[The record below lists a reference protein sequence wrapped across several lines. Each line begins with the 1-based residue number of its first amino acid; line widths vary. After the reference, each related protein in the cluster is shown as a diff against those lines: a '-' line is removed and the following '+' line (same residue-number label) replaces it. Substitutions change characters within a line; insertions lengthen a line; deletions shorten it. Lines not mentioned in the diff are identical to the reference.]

1 MKRYISILIIIS
13 SLLSLGGCGGI
24 HTNYREIQQLM
35 VVQTLGLDREEGSVR
50 VSMAAAAEA
59 SGDGPRRMSAS
70 GGTVSSAIER
80 AYELSYEEEIFFSH
94 VNHILIGETAAEEE
108 LDSFLDY
115 LCQSP
120 ELRMDIPLYIVRE
133 GTAEQAVMEV
143 GDSSRGISEVM
154 QAVREIFSTASNSRV
169 FTVADTLRSLDRY
182 GSALVC
188 AIRCEPGSESSGPQ
202 NSGQSGGE
210 AGGDSGDTEA
220 EEKQAAQEKLSQA
233 AGEEEAAGQEEQGQS
248 GEEARRSQG
257 SEEAQQSREEP
268 GEGGSQQ
275 SQKEAD
281 TPLMAG
287 IAGYGIIR
295 DGKLCKYLEPELS
308 VAVGL
313 MTDSVPISFIS
324 VEDMDGSLCSLE
336 VFQGSAKLSPVW
348 SGPGELIGLDIQA
361 EVTASVMESGPS
373 EAAGAEEY
381 INYLTGQLESAVS
394 EQLNALLQSSMQ
406 LKADFLGLAGMVERS
421 SPENYRLMEQS
432 FTEAL
437 PKLELQISVSGRL
450 SHTNDMKEA

>member
-13 SLLSLGGCGGI
+13 SLLSLSGCGGI

-35 VVQTLGLDREEGSVR
+35 VVQTMGLDQEEGSVR

-59 SGDGPRRMSAS
+59 SGNGPRRMSAT
-70 GGTVSSAIER
+70 GGTVSTAIDR

-94 VNHILIGETAAEEE
+94 VNHILIGEAAAEEDM
-108 LDSFLDY
+108 DSFLDY

-120 ELRMDIPLYIVRE
+120 ELRIDIPLYIVRE

-143 GDSSRGISEVM
+143 GDGSRGISEVM
-154 QAVREIFSTASNSRV
+154 QAVREVFATASNSRV
-169 FTVADTLRSLDRY
+169 FTVADTISSLERY

-188 AIRCEPGSESSGPQ
+188 AIRCEPGSESTPPQGGSSG
-202 NSGQSGGE
+202 E
-210 AGGDSGDTEA
+210 TE
-220 EEKQAAQEKLSQA
+220 ESAQ
-233 AGEEEAAGQEEQGQS
+233 GEEQGQS
-248 GEEARRSQG
+248 GENMQQGQSEEEARQ
-257 SEEAQQSREEP
+257 AQKT

-287 IAGYGIIR
+287 MAGYGIIR
-295 DGKLCKYLEPELS
+295 DGQLCKYLEPELS

-313 MTDSVPISFIS
+313 MTGGVPISFIA
-324 VEDMDGSLCSLE
+324 VEDMDGRPCSLE
-336 VFQGSAKLSPVW
+336 VYDGSAQLNPVW
-348 SGPGELIGLDIQA
+348 DGPGELKGLELQV

-373 EAAGAEEY
+373 QSSGTEEY

-394 EQLNALLQSSMQ
+394 EQLSSLLQSSMQ
-406 LKADFLGLAGMVERS
+406 LKADFLGLAGRVERS
-421 SPENYRLMEQS
+421 SPENFRLMEQD
-432 FTEAL
+432 FTEVL
-437 PKLELQISVSGRL
+437 PSLELQISVSGRL
-450 SHTNDMKEA
+450 SHTNDIKEA

>member
-13 SLLSLGGCGGI
+13 FLLSLGGCGGI

-120 ELRMDIPLYIVRE
+120 ELQIDIPLYIVRE

-233 AGEEEAAGQEEQGQS
+233 AGEEEAAGQEEQGQAA
-248 GEEARRSQG
+248 GETETG
-257 SEEAQQSREEP
+257 
-268 GEGGSQQ
+268 GEGQETAEERAGVRS
-275 SQKEAD
+275 SSEKSG
-281 TPLMAG
+281 PIMAG

>member
-13 SLLSLGGCGGI
+13 SLLSLSGCGGI
-24 HTNYREIQQLM
+24 HSNYREIQQLM
-35 VVQTLGLDREEGSVR
+35 VVQTMGLDREEGSIR

-59 SGDGPRRMSAS
+59 SGSGPRRMSAA
-70 GGTVSSAIER
+70 GGTVSTAIRR

-94 VNHILIGETAAEEE
+94 VNHILVGEAAAQEDM
-108 LDSFLDY
+108 DSFLDY

-120 ELRMDIPLYIVRE
+120 ELRIDTPLYIVRE

-143 GDSSRGISEVM
+143 GDGSRGISEVM
-154 QAVREIFSTASNSRV
+154 QAVREVFATASNSRV
-169 FTVADTLRSLDRY
+169 FTVADTISSLERY

-188 AIRCEPGSESSGPQ
+188 AIRCEPGSESTPP
-202 NSGQSGGE
+202 QSGSSGE
-210 AGGDSGDTEA
+210 TE
-220 EEKQAAQEKLSQA
+220 ESAQ
-233 AGEEEAAGQEEQGQS
+233 GEEQGQS
-248 GEEARRSQG
+248 GENMQQGQSEEEARQ
-257 SEEAQQSREEP
+257 AQET

-287 IAGYGIIR
+287 MAGYGVIR

-313 MTDSVPISFIS
+313 MTGGVPISFIA
-324 VEDMDGSLCSLE
+324 VEDMDGRPCSLE
-336 VFQGSAKLSPVW
+336 VYDGSAQLNPVW
-348 SGPGELIGLDIQA
+348 AGPGELKGLELQV

-373 EAAGAEEY
+373 QSSGTEEY

-394 EQLNALLQSSMQ
+394 EQLSSLLQSSMQ
-406 LKADFLGLAGMVERS
+406 LKADFLGLAGKVERS
-421 SPENYRLMEQS
+421 SPENFRLMEQD
-432 FTEAL
+432 FTEVL
-437 PKLELQISVSGRL
+437 PSLELQISVSGRL
-450 SHTNDMKEA
+450 SHTNDIKEA

>member
-120 ELRMDIPLYIVRE
+120 ELRTDIPLYIVRE

-188 AIRCEPGSESSGPQ
+188 AIRCEPGSESSGTQ

-210 AGGDSGDTEA
+210 AGGDSGATEA

-233 AGEEEAAGQEEQGQS
+233 AGEEEAAGQEEQGQAA
-248 GEEARRSQG
+248 GETETG
-257 SEEAQQSREEP
+257 
-268 GEGGSQQ
+268 GEGQETAEEGAGVRS
-275 SQKEAD
+275 SSEKSG
-281 TPLMAG
+281 PIMAG

-394 EQLNALLQSSMQ
+394 EQLSALLQSSMQ

>member
-120 ELRMDIPLYIVRE
+120 ELQIDIPLYIVRE

-233 AGEEEAAGQEEQGQS
+233 AGEEEAAGQEEQGQAA
-248 GEEARRSQG
+248 GETETG
-257 SEEAQQSREEP
+257 
-268 GEGGSQQ
+268 GEGQETAEEGAGVRS
-275 SQKEAD
+275 SSEKSG
-281 TPLMAG
+281 PIMAG